1 MESDNLQFMS
11 NLEGK
16 GYTEMGKREQKNPIS
31 LMRGSCAIMQFISLP
46 GCSDAVII

>member
-16 GYTEMGKREQKNPIS
+16 GYTEMGKREQKKSYFFNERK
-31 LMRGSCAIMQFISLP
+31 LCNYAIH
-46 GCSDAVII
+46 